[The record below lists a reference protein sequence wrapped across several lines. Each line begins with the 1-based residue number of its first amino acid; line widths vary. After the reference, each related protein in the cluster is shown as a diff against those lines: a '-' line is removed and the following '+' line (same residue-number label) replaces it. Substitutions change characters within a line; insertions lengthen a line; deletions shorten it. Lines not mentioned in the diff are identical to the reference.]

1 MPEKTS
7 RRQEDNIKEKTSGK
21 QENNKMNNCSLE
33 CESSAGTKAAAEFYL
48 EKVGTILSILSIDVF
63 GCGNVH
69 QPHCV

>member
-1 MPEKTS
+1 
-7 RRQEDNIKEKTSGK
+7 
-21 QENNKMNNCSLE
+21 MNNCSLE

-48 EKVGTILSILSIDVF
+48 EKVGTILSILTIDVF